1 MCSFSSLSLY
11 DNYFAVCQL
20 FPGECD
26 KCTKKK
32 SWNCIDRNFLKWSVV
47 FADRLLRCVE
57 IYQRHKLR
65 TETAHV
71 QAIMCSREVKE
82 LAWHSRHDVQ
92 CSAMPAPGPSLPT
105 PNIFVPCDGPLKVKM
120 FLVQSCSTDEERAR
134 GDNVDRVCVSNTENS
149 AS

>member
-1 MCSFSSLSLY
+1 M
-11 DNYFAVCQL
+11 
-20 FPGECD
+20 
-26 KCTKKK
+26 
-32 SWNCIDRNFLKWSVV
+32 
-47 FADRLLRCVE
+47 
-57 IYQRHKLR
+57 
-65 TETAHV
+65 
-71 QAIMCSREVKE
+71 
-82 LAWHSRHDVQ
+82 Q